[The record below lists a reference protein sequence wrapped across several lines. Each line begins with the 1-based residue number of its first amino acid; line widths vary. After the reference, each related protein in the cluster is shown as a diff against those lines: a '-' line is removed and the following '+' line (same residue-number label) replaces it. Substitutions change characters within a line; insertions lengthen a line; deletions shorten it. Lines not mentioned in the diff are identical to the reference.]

1 MINESIREQQ
11 HTHTH
16 THFAQTD
23 KFRQQIKG
31 GKGSGCRYIKEL

>member
-1 MINESIREQQ
+1 MINESIRVQQ
-11 HTHTH
+11 HTH